1 MSGKWYLW
9 AKGKSG
15 SLVKWKAKSFTMKQ
29 GKLWADGNGP
39 GLGVPVGS
47 QLLGGQEEP
56 GFISVTEKLSG
67 ISAWTKVPL
76 RSPGVS

>member
-1 MSGKWYLW
+1 
-9 AKGKSG
+9 
-15 SLVKWKAKSFTMKQ
+15 MKQ